1 MAKTSI
7 HVRPV
12 LASSEEHNQRLK
24 PLDYV
29 KQELTHQNTSLVK
42 ASVSDT
48 LKDVKSRYEK
58 TTGQKMQKK
67 ATPIREAVVVLD
79 KKTSMRDM
87 EKLSEK
93 FQERFGL
100 RTFQIHIHE
109 DEGHTDKHGD
119 FLKNRHAHMVIDWTD
134 SSTGKSLKLT
144 KDDMSEMQTLTADTL
159 GMERGQSSDK
169 KHLTAIQFKN
179 EAQKQEFREVEKRTK
194 EAKLDLQMTKAANL
208 AANTGEK
215 LKNGL
220 FEGIKRI
227 TGHDKAANA
236 VENAQIEIENLKKQ
250 LAEKEKENSRYADV
264 IRKQHGDLKQK
275 EERELHLIKRNTA
288 LESKM
293 RQYEGQ
299 QNQRNKGMS
308 I

>member
-7 HVRPV
+7 HVCPV
-12 LASSEEHNQRLK
+12 LPSSEEHNQRLK

-29 KQELTHQNTSLVK
+29 KQELTHQNTSVIK
-42 ASVSDT
+42 ASVPET
-48 LKDVKSRYEK
+48 LQEIKTRYTKS
-58 TTGQKMQKK
+58 TGQKMQAK

-79 KKTSMRDM
+79 KKTNLKDL

-93 FQERFGL
+93 FQERFGMK
-100 RTFQIHIHE
+100 TFQIYIHE
-109 DEGHTDKHGD
+109 DEGHTNKNEE
-119 FLKNRHAHMVIDWTD
+119 FIKNRHAHMVIDWTD
-134 SSTGKSLKLT
+134 QKTGKSLKLS
-144 KDDMSEMQTLTADTL
+144 KEDMAEMQTLTAETL

-179 EAQKQEFREVEKRTK
+179 EAQKQEFREVQKSTK
-194 EAKLDLQMTKAANL
+194 EAKLELLGTKAAIT

-227 TGHDKAANA
+227 TGSDKATAA
-236 VENAQIEIENLKKQ
+236 VDEAQKEVEELKKQ
-250 LAEKEKENSRYADV
+250 LAAEKALSQRYAEAV
-264 IRKQHGDLKQK
+264 KTQGIAINGYKASHEKLISENNSLKIRINKH
-275 EERELHLIKRNTA
+275 
-288 LESKM
+288 ESPRKD
-293 RQYEGQ
+293 RGL
-299 QNQRNKGMS
+299 S

>member
-12 LASSEEHNQRLK
+12 LPSSEEHNQRLK

-29 KQELTHQNTSLVK
+29 KQELTHQNTSVIK
-42 ASVSDT
+42 ASVPET
-48 LKDVKSRYEK
+48 LQEIKTRYTKS
-58 TTGQKMQKK
+58 TGQKMQAK

-79 KKTSMRDM
+79 KKTNLKDL

-93 FQERFGL
+93 FQERFGMK
-100 RTFQIHIHE
+100 TFQIHIHE
-109 DEGHTDKHGD
+109 DEGHTNKNGD
-119 FLKNRHAHMVIDWTD
+119 FIKNRHAHMVIDWTD
-134 SSTGKSLKLT
+134 QKTGKSLKLS
-144 KDDMSEMQTLTADTL
+144 KEDMAEMQTLTAETL

-179 EAQKQEFREVEKRTK
+179 EAQKQEFREVQKSTK
-194 EAKLDLQMTKAANL
+194 EAKLELLTTKAAIT

-220 FEGIKRI
+220 VQGIKRI
-227 TGHDKAANA
+227 TGSDKATTAIEEA
-236 VENAQIEIENLKKQ
+236 QKEVEQLKKQ
-250 LAEKEKENSRYADV
+250 LAAEKELSQRYADKV
-264 IRKQHGDLKQK
+264 REQGISINGYRASHEKLLKENNSLTIRLNKSESQK
-275 EERELHLIKRNTA
+275 RDRGL
-288 LESKM
+288 
-293 RQYEGQ
+293 
-299 QNQRNKGMS
+299 S